1 MNYINQL
8 TKDDI
13 RELFIVMTGVGK
25 TFDITVE
32 DDLLWYTLCGKS
44 HRTNASYLISLDDY
58 YVEDSAKATKKYR
71 KFMLRKFGEKYM
83 EDCFWNDMGDD

>member
-13 RELFIVMTGVGK
+13 RELFIVLTGVGK
-25 TFDITVE
+25 TFDITLE
-32 DDLLWYTLCGKS
+32 GDLLWYTLYGKN
-44 HRTNASYLISLDDY
+44 HRTNTSYLIDLDDY
-58 YVEDSAKATKKYR
+58 YVDGSAKATKKYR

-83 EDCFWNDMGDD
+83 EECFWNDMGDD

>member
-13 RELFIVMTGVGK
+13 RELFIALTGVGK
-25 TFDITVE
+25 TFDITLE
-32 DDLLWYTLCGKS
+32 GDSLCYTLCGKS
-44 HRTNASYLISLDDY
+44 HRKNASYLIDLDDY
-58 YVEDSAKATKKYR
+58 YVDGSAKATKKYR